1 MKKVI
6 LLMVI
11 GTMLSISLLV
21 GVSYALWS
29 NTHVQ
34 ETENIVETG
43 CFSTDFTE
51 VNSISLSNSY
61 PISDDKGMGSTPY
74 QFTITNTCRG
84 MGSTPYQ
91 FTITNTCSVDAKYEV
106 NFEVLANS
114 TLSSNYV
121 KLAINN
127 KKDILSNYESK
138 TSTIE
143 GALSSNNIASGWLK
157 ADESI
162 TYDLRL
168 WIDEATTLEQGE
180 GKSLSG
186 KVVVVSVGDEL
197 NDSLIS
203 LLLEQ
208 YKEGNEVG
216 LVKDTTNTNLY
227 YYTGTNE
234 EVANNFLWYGGH
246 QWRVLEFD
254 NSAKTITLITQQPLT
269 AIQPASAVWESEEAY
284 NSSYVNTW
292 LNDYFYNSLDS
303 SVQANI
309 QNSTFN
315 IGIYTDVDEFTTTKK
330 VGLLDQTQYERAGN
344 TDSFLDIKDAWWLGN
359 RYSLSRVRSLNNSG
373 DLRSNLPSI
382 SYGVRAVVKISDL
395 TITGGDGTLTNNY
408 QVSNKAT
415 NTSDIQVGEYINVPY
430 KGGDNAC
437 GSDKLCTMRVVS
449 KNANSIKVV
458 LNGVLPTTDSASDN
472 ITTSDTIYTSVLN
485 TFIANMDSTYITTGT
500 FGVGMYASGN
510 SYTVPAATTISAN
523 VGLPTVGE
531 MFSGNDIDL
540 STSSTKTFVDVATIE
555 NSTASSYYWTMNRY
569 NSSSVRGVYFN
580 GILNYNYPS
589 SCYGVR
595 AVLYLKSGTS
605 ALTFTGGEGTPQNP
619 YTLN

>member
-1 MKKVI
+1 MKKLV
-6 LLMVI
+6 LLMII
-11 GTMLSISLLV
+11 GIMLSISLLV
-21 GVSYALWS
+21 GISYALWS
-29 NTHVQ
+29 NTHTQ
-34 ETENIVETG
+34 ESENIVESG
-43 CFSTDFTE
+43 CFSTDFSE
-51 VNSISLSNSY
+51 VNSISLNNSY
-61 PISDDKGMGSTPY
+61 PISDSKGMSV
-74 QFTITNTCRG
+74 
-84 MGSTPYQ
+84 TPYQ
-91 FTITNTCSVDAKYEV
+91 FTITNTCSIDAKYEV
-106 NFEVLANS
+106 NFEVLAGS

-121 KLAINN
+121 KLAIDN

-143 GALSSNNIASGWLK
+143 GALSSNNIANGWLK

-180 GKSLSG
+180 GKGLSG

-216 LVKDTTNTNLY
+216 LVKDSENPNLY
-227 YYTGTNE
+227 YYKGTNE

-254 NSAKTITLITQQPLT
+254 TDVNTLTLISQQPLT
-269 AIQPASAVWESEEAY
+269 AIQPASTVWTSASAY
-284 NSSYVNTW
+284 DSSYINTW
-292 LNDYFYNSLDS
+292 LNTYFYNSLDS
-303 SVQANI
+303 SVQATI

-315 IGIYTDVDEFTTTKK
+315 IGIYTDIDEFTTTKK

-344 TDSFLDIKDAWWLGN
+344 TDSFLDIKNYWWLGN
-359 RYSLSRVRSLNNSG
+359 RYSLSNVRNVNNNGYLDNYS
-373 DLRSNLPSI
+373 PSF

-395 TITGGDGTLTNNY
+395 TITGGDGTFANNY
-408 QVSNKAT
+408 RTSTKAT

-430 KGGDNAC
+430 NGSDNAC

-458 LNGVLPTTDSASDN
+458 LNGLLLTTSVWADSASDN
-472 ITTSDTIYTSVLN
+472 ITTSDTIYTNVLN
-485 TFIANMDSTYITTGT
+485 PFIANIDSTYITTGT
-500 FGVGMYASGN
+500 FGVGMYEEGN
-510 SYTVPAATTISAN
+510 SYTVPAATTITAS

-540 STSSTKTFVDVATIE
+540 SNSSTKTFVDVATIE
-555 NSTASSYYWTMNRY
+555 NPTASSYYWTMNRY
-569 NSSSVRGVYFN
+569 SSSFVRLV
-580 GILNYNYPS
+580 YNYGYLDFSNPS
-589 SCYGVR
+589 YSSGMR

-619 YTLN
+619 YTLD

>member
-61 PISDDKGMGSTPY
+61 PISDSKGMS
-74 QFTITNTCRG
+74 
-84 MGSTPYQ
+84 STPYQ

-106 NFEVLANS
+106 NFEVLAGS

-138 TSTIE
+138 TPTIE
-143 GALSSNNIASGWLK
+143 GALSSSNIASGWLK

-168 WIDEATTLEQGE
+168 WIDEETTLEQGE
-180 GKSLSG
+180 GKALSG

-216 LVKDTTNTNLY
+216 LVKDASNPNLY
-227 YYTGTNE
+227 YYTGTND

-269 AIQPASAVWESEEAY
+269 SIQSASAVWESEEAY
-284 NSSYVNTW
+284 NSSYINTW

-303 SVQANI
+303 SVQATI
-309 QNSTFN
+309 QDSTFN
-315 IGIYTDVDEFTTTKK
+315 IGIYTDIDEFTTTKK

-344 TDSFLDIKDAWWLGN
+344 TDSFLDIKNYWWLGN
-359 RYSLSRVRSLNNSG
+359 RFSSSEVRNVNNNGYLDNYS
-373 DLRSNLPSI
+373 PSF

-395 TITGGDGTLTNNY
+395 TITGGDGTFANNY
-408 QVSNKAT
+408 RTSTKAT

-430 KGGDNAC
+430 NGSDNAC

-458 LNGVLPTTDSASDN
+458 LNGLLSTTSVWADSASDN

-485 TFIANMDSTYITTGT
+485 MFIANIDSTYITTGT
-500 FGVGMYASGN
+500 FGVGMYEDGN
-510 SYTVPAATTISAN
+510 SYTVPAATTITAS

-531 MFSGNDIDL
+531 MFSGNDINL
-540 STSSTKTFVDVATIE
+540 SNSSTKTFVDVATIE
-555 NSTASSYYWTMNRY
+555 NSTASSYYWTMNRF
-569 NSSSVRGVYFN
+569 SSSFVRLV
-580 GILNYNYPS
+580 YNYGYLDFSNPS
-589 SCYGVR
+589 YSSGVR

>member
-1 MKKVI
+1 MKKLV

-11 GTMLSISLLV
+11 GIMLSISLLV

-34 ETENIVETG
+34 EGQGIVESG
-43 CFSTDFTE
+43 CFSTDFSE
-51 VNSISLSNSY
+51 VNSISLNNSY
-61 PISDDKGMGSTPY
+61 PISDSKGMS
-74 QFTITNTCRG
+74 
-84 MGSTPYQ
+84 STPYQ

-106 NFEVLANS
+106 NFEVLGSS
-114 TLSSNYV
+114 TLNSDYV
-121 KLAINN
+121 KLAINDI
-127 KKDILSNYESK
+127 KDILSNYEVK
-138 TSTIE
+138 DSTIN

-157 ADESI
+157 AEQSV
-162 TYDLRL
+162 TYNLRL

-180 GKSLSG
+180 GKSLNG

-216 LVKDTTNTNLY
+216 LVKDASNSNLY
-227 YYTGTNE
+227 YFTGTNE

-269 AIQPASAVWESEEAY
+269 LIQPASAVWESEEAY
-284 NSSYVNTW
+284 NSSYINQNT
-292 LNDYFYNSLDS
+292 YFYNSLDS
-303 SVQANI
+303 GIQATI
-309 QNSTFN
+309 QDSTFN
-315 IGIYTDVDEFTTTKK
+315 IGIYNNVSEFTTTKK
-330 VGLLDQTQYERAGN
+330 VGLLDQTQYERAGS
-344 TDSFLDIKDAWWLGN
+344 TDSFLDIKDYWWLGN
-359 RYSLSRVRSLNNSG
+359 RYSSSGVRSVGSSGNLNDFSV
-373 DLRSNLPSI
+373 SFTF
-382 SYGVRAVVKISDL
+382 GVRAVVKISDL

-458 LNGVLPTTDSASDN
+458 LNGLLSTTSAWADSASDN
-472 ITTSDTIYTSVLN
+472 ITTSDTIYTNVLN
-485 TFIANMDSTYITTGT
+485 PFIGNIDSTYITTGT
-500 FGVGMYASGN
+500 FGVGMYEDGN

-555 NSTASSYYWTMNRY
+555 NPTASSYYWTMNRY
-569 NSSSVRGVYFN
+569 SSSVVRLVYSHGF
-580 GILNYNYPS
+580 LDYS
-589 SCYGVR
+589 SVSYTGGVR

-619 YTLN
+619 YTLD

>member
-11 GTMLSISLLV
+11 GIMLSISLLV

-51 VNSISLSNSY
+51 VNSISLNNSY
-61 PISDDKGMGSTPY
+61 PISDSKGMST
-74 QFTITNTCRG
+74 
-84 MGSTPYQ
+84 TPYQ

-114 TLSSNYV
+114 TLSSSYV
-121 KLAINN
+121 KLAIDN

-138 TSTIE
+138 TPTIE

-157 ADESI
+157 AEQSV
-162 TYDLRL
+162 TYNLRL

-216 LVKDTTNTNLY
+216 LVKDSSNPNLY
-227 YYTGTNE
+227 YYKGTNAQI
-234 EVANNFLWYGGH
+234 ANNFLWYGGH

-269 AIQPASAVWESEEAY
+269 SIQPASAVWESEEAY
-284 NSSYVNTW
+284 NNSYINTW
-292 LNDYFYNSLDS
+292 LNEYFWNSLDS
-303 SVQANI
+303 TIQATI
-309 QNSTFN
+309 QDSTFN
-315 IGIYTDVDEFTTTKK
+315 IGIYTDVDEFTITKK
-330 VGLLDQTQYERAGN
+330 VGLLDQTQYERAGSSN
-344 TDSFLDIKDAWWLGN
+344 SFLDIKDLWWLGN
-359 RYSLSRVRSLNNSG
+359 RYSSSSVRIVGNDGTLSSNVPSG
-373 DLRSNLPSI
+373 
-382 SYGVRAVVKISDL
+382 SYGARAVVKISDL
-395 TITGGDGTLTNNY
+395 TITGGDGTLAHNY
-408 QVSNKAT
+408 RTSNKAT

-430 KGGDNAC
+430 NGSDNAC

-458 LNGVLPTTDSASDN
+458 LNGLLPTTSAWADSASDN
-472 ITTSDTIYTSVLN
+472 ITTNDTVYTNVLN
-485 TFIANMDSTYITTGT
+485 TFIANIDSTYITTGT
-500 FGVGMYASGN
+500 FGVGMYEDGN

-531 MFSGNDIDL
+531 MFSGNDIDMGG
-540 STSSTKTFVDVATIE
+540 SKTFVDVATIE
-555 NSTASSYYWTMNRY
+555 NPTASSIYWTMNRH
-569 NSSSVRGVYFN
+569 SSWYVRYVTN
-580 GILNYNYPS
+580 GGNLFSNGPS
-589 SCYGVR
+589 IFSGVR

-605 ALTFTGGEGTPQNP
+605 ALTFTGGEGTPQSP

>member
-34 ETENIVETG
+34 ETENIVESG
-43 CFSTDFTE
+43 CFSTDFSE
-51 VNSISLSNSY
+51 VNSISLNNSY
-61 PISDDKGMGSTPY
+61 PISDDKGMSSTPY
-74 QFTITNTCRG
+74 QFTITNTC
-84 MGSTPYQ
+84 T
-91 FTITNTCSVDAKYEV
+91 VDAKYEV

-121 KLAINN
+121 KLAIDN

-157 ADESI
+157 AEQSV
-162 TYDLRL
+162 TYNLRL
-168 WIDEATTLEQGE
+168 WMDEETTLEQGE
-180 GKSLSG
+180 GKSLNG
-186 KVVVVSVGDEL
+186 KVVVVSIGGEKPMFP
-197 NDSLIS
+197 DSLIN
-203 LLLEQ
+203 LLMMQ
-208 YKEGNEVG
+208 YQEDASTG
-216 LVKDTTNTNLY
+216 LVKDASNPNLY

-234 EVANNFLWYGGH
+234 QVANNFLWYGGH

-269 AIQPASAVWESEEAY
+269 AIQPASAVWTSASAY
-284 NSSYVNTW
+284 DSSYINTW
-292 LNDYFYNSLDS
+292 LNTYFYNSLDS
-303 SVQANI
+303 SVQASI

-315 IGIYTDVDEFTTTKK
+315 IGIYNNVSEFTTTKK
-330 VGLLDQTQYERAGN
+330 VGLLDQTQYERAGSAN
-344 TDSFLDIKDAWWLGN
+344 SFLDIKDAWWLGN
-359 RYSLSRVRSLNNSG
+359 RNSSSDVRYVDNDGNLSNS
-373 DLRSNLPSI
+373 SPSR

-415 NTSDIQVGEYINVPY
+415 NTSDIRVGEYINVPY
-430 KGGDNAC
+430 NGSDNAC

-458 LNGVLPTTDSASDN
+458 LNGVLPTTSAWADSASDN

-569 NSSSVRGVYFN
+569 NSSSVRYVNFSGYLGN
-580 GILNYNYPS
+580 NRPS
-589 SCYGVR
+589 SSFGVR

>member
-1 MKKVI
+1 
-6 LLMVI
+6 MVI

-43 CFSTDFTE
+43 CFSTDFSE

-74 QFTITNTCRG
+74 QFTITNTC
-84 MGSTPYQ
+84 
-91 FTITNTCSVDAKYEV
+91 SVDAKYEV
-106 NFEVLANS
+106 NFEVLASS

-121 KLAINN
+121 KLAIDN

-138 TSTIE
+138 TPTIE

-157 ADESI
+157 AEESV
-162 TYDLRL
+162 TYNLRL

-180 GKSLSG
+180 GKSLNG

-208 YKEGNEVG
+208 YKEGDEVG
-216 LVKDTTNTNLY
+216 LVKDAINPNLY

-269 AIQPASAVWESEEAY
+269 SIHSASAVWESEEAY
-284 NSSYVNTW
+284 NSSYINSW

-303 SVQANI
+303 SVQATI
-309 QNSTFN
+309 QDSTFN
-315 IGIYTDVDEFTTTKK
+315 IGIYNNVSEFTITKK
-330 VGLLDQTQYERAGN
+330 VGLLDQTQYERAGSA
-344 TDSFLDIKDAWWLGN
+344 DSFLDIKDYWWLGN
-359 RYSLSRVRSLNNSG
+359 RYSSS
-373 DLRSNLPSI
+373 
-382 SYGVRAVVKISDL
+382 GVRRVGSNGHLSIYSVSGTSGARAVIKISDL
-395 TITGGDGTLTNNY
+395 TITSGDGTLANNY
-408 QVSNKAT
+408 RVSNKAT

-430 KGGDNAC
+430 NGSDNAC
-437 GSDKLCTMRVVS
+437 GSDKLCTMRIVS
-449 KNANSIKVV
+449 KNANSVKVV
-458 LNGVLPTTDSASDN
+458 LNGLLPTTSAWADSASDN
-472 ITTSDTIYTSVLN
+472 ITTNDTVYTNVLN
-485 TFIANMDSTYITTGT
+485 TFIANIDSTYITIGT
-500 FGVGMYASGN
+500 FGVGMYEGGN
-510 SYTVPAATTISAN
+510 NYTVPTATTITAS
-523 VGLPTVGE
+523 VGLPTDGE

-540 STSSTKTFVDVATIE
+540 STSNTKTFVDVATIE
-555 NSTASSYYWTMNRY
+555 NPTASDFYWTMNRY
-569 NSSSVRGVYFN
+569 SSSYVRYVNDDGN
-580 GILNYNYPS
+580 LNVNS
-589 SCYGVR
+589 VSNAYGVR

-619 YTLN
+619 YTLD